1 MIQIILQNGMNYENN
16 PELGRNLSSKEEIQ
30 EILDEVGYYE
40 LVTKEISWK
49 RLYKRDVKDI
59 IA

>member
-1 MIQIILQNGMNYENN
+1 MITITLHDGTTFENN

-40 LVTKEISWK
+40 LFTKETGWK
-49 RLYKRDVKDI
+49 RIYRRDVKAIVD
-59 IA
+59 

>member
-1 MIQIILQNGMNYENN
+1 MITITLHDGKTFENN
-16 PELGRNLSSKEEIQ
+16 PELGNNLSSKEEIQ

-40 LVTKEISWK
+40 LVTKEIGWK